1 MLRFI
6 VLLLFS
12 YFLFPSTVFSQDIII
27 KQNGEEIVGF
37 VTNIGMNKITYRINT
52 DGPVYSIFKS
62 EVYMIKMSTGEE
74 KIIES
79 GPSPNP
85 RPQGTKESR
94 DETGGGGY
102 SPSPGNS
109 QAQNYKFAAG
119 LRLGYPSAATI
130 KLFVSENNALE
141 VYAGTRGYSGFRWT
155 NVSAAYQVHSNPID
169 GLGGL
174 KWYTGVG
181 GSMFFWNFG
190 DGLFGDTSSYGLQ
203 GYAGLE
209 YVFND
214 IPLSISVDWIPTY
227 FLGDEFSLTGFDA
240 DYGTVGVRYIISR

>member
-6 VLLLFS
+6 ILLIFS

-62 EVYMIKMSTGEE
+62 EVYMIKKSNGEE
-74 KIIES
+74 IIIES

-85 RPQGTKESR
+85 RPQRSNEPGG
-94 DETGGGGY
+94 ETGGGGY

-109 QAQNYKFAAG
+109 QAHNYKFAAG
-119 LRLGYPSAATI
+119 FRLGYPSAATI

-141 VYAGTRGYSGFRWT
+141 VYAGTRGFSFDGSISVSG
-155 NVSAAYQVHSNPID
+155 AYQVHSNPIS

-174 KWYTGVG
+174 KWYTGLGVRVFLND
-181 GSMFFWNFG
+181 SFTPS
-190 DGLFGDTSSYGLQ
+190 LYGLQ
-203 GYAGLE
+203 SYAGLE

-214 IPLSISVDWIPTY
+214 TPLSISVDWIPTY
-227 FLGDEFSLTGFDA
+227 LLSNELSNIGFSG
-240 DYGTVGVRYIISR
+240 DYGTLGVRYIISR